1 MRKFKFFL
9 ACSTLFTACAVTAQ
23 PVEVQDPWARASVAG
38 QKATG
43 VFMKLTAREAVQLV
57 GGESPVAGVTEVH
70 EMKMEGDVMRMR
82 AVTSLPLA
90 AGQSVELKPGSYHVM
105 LMDLKQPLQAGSTV
119 PLTLRLKDSRGT
131 EVPLQLQVP
140 VRAMATSAAPA
151 RDHDHGQGHGMHKH

>member
-9 ACSTLFTACAVTAQ
+9 ACATLSTACAVTAQ
-23 PVEVQDPWARASVAG
+23 PVDVQDPWARASVAG

-119 PLTLRLKDSRGT
+119 PLTLRLKDARGT